1 MPRTGRKQ
9 GEKLAGIQP
18 PGSGMSHE
26 QRELLL
32 VAMRLYLNYLWTKV
46 APSPDRNSTIRV
58 LQTLKGKLLDHL
70 EQPSRTS
77 SPPLWLSADE
87 QVIVKDM
94 LNEVI
99 RNAGNLPELS
109 GPAQQAGLRDLRE
122 QVEWNGSI

>member
-1 MPRTGRKQ
+1 MQHTGRKQ
-9 GEKLAGIQP
+9 GEKLAEIQP

-32 VAMRLYLNYLWTKV
+32 VGMRLYLNYLWTKV

-70 EQPSRTS
+70 EQPSR
-77 SPPLWLSADE
+77 SPATPLWLSAEE

-109 GPAQQAGLRDLRE
+109 GPAQQAGLHDLRE
-122 QVEWNGSI
+122 QVEWNGSV

>member
-1 MPRTGRKQ
+1 
-9 GEKLAGIQP
+9 
-18 PGSGMSHE
+18 MSHE

-32 VAMRLYLNYLWTKV
+32 VGMRLYLNYLWTKV

-70 EQPSRTS
+70 EQPSR
-77 SPPLWLSADE
+77 SPSTPVWLSAEE

-122 QVEWNGSI
+122 QVEWNGSV